1 MPRTRRLPPLSANR
15 DNSRLDKIHTKKYN
29 EVKANL
35 LKYVKKINEL
45 EIQNNEQESEIK
57 RLTNLLK
64 NSNSIIRSIRYILLQ
79 NN

>member
-29 EVKANL
+29 EVYENL
-35 LKYVKKINEL
+35 LKQIKR
-45 EIQNNEQESEIK
+45 NNEQESEIK